1 VISTNY
7 ITNPKR
13 FRKILGIAGALLTLA
28 FPFYVMLQ
36 SANQHIETEQSICP
50 FKLLTG
56 FPCPGCGITKS
67 LIFLYKGDLVKSI
80 YFHLFGPLTFLF
92 CLAAIVILSVELIT
106 EKDYFQKFLYS
117 KKIAYSLG
125 IVLGIYHMSRLIYF
139 ISTNNIDDILRQS
152 IWK

>member
-36 SANQHIETEQSICP
+36 SANRSIETEQSLCP

-92 CLAAIVILSVELIT
+92 CLVAIVTLSVELFT
-106 EKDYFQKFLYS
+106 ERDYFQKILYS

-125 IVLGIYHMSRLIYF
+125 IILGIYHLSRLVYF

-152 IWK
+152 MWK